1 MDSIERKKTNPYH
14 INEKEILDIVAAKG
28 SYLSCIS
35 GDLEEVAPHKESSSR
50 PESKK
55 TVTEEEVKKYIEALL
70 DNFSSNRRKPLHIDA
85 QVYECISDIVWAVR
99 RKDFTVSGVISSILV
114 EHIKENADVIRKITG
129 RDYKLFQP

>member
-70 DNFSSNRRKPLHIDA
+70 NNFSSNRRKPLHIGA

-99 RKDFTVSGVISSILV
+99 RKDFTVSGVISRILV

>member
-1 MDSIERKKTNPYH
+1 MDSIERKKPNPYH

-55 TVTEEEVKKYIEALL
+55 TITEEEVKKYIEALL
-70 DNFSSNRRKPLHIDA
+70 NNFSSNRRKPLHIDA
-85 QVYECISDIVWAVR
+85 QVYECISDIVWAAR
-99 RKDFTVSGVISSILV
+99 RKDFTVSGVISRIPV

>member
-35 GDLEEVAPHKESSSR
+35 GDLEEVVPHKESSSR

-55 TVTEEEVKKYIEALL
+55 TITGEEVKKYIEALL
-70 DNFSSNRRKPLHIDA
+70 NNFSSNRRKPLHIDA

-99 RKDFTVSGVISSILV
+99 RKDFTVSGVISRILV